1 VRRFQRLGPQ
11 DRAIPHTRLYFDQVQ
26 IMTQLG
32 LMPEPA
38 IA

>member
-1 VRRFQRLGPQ
+1 VQIFEVER
-11 DRAIPHTRLYFDQVQ
+11 DVITDTRLYFDQVQ
-26 IMTQLG
+26 VMTQLG